1 MRSSCECATRI
12 SFSSAWRWRSASSC
26 CICTSMMRSNSSRS
40 NFACSPSLRSFSFC
54 CLCRATISSLLIS
67 SWCVFSRDS
76 LCLAA
81 RSAASLARLARRA
94 SISEAL
100 SWAFSCMAR
109 SLAVSFSFSAAMYAF
124 SASSSLSRASL
135 FSRYSMIFCSSSFSE
150 SILSSL
156 ICIADVLALFT
167 SFMSRSAAKCFCR
180 CCSISSAFSASICF
194 RMKARSWSRCSSSFM
209 RWAWRSLICSMMTL
223 APLRWLSRRSFS
235 RTSYICR
242 AFRRSISI
250 MASSCLSSSSFSACT
265 TRFSCSCA
273 SRMVT
278 TLEYSIIWFMCLT
291 SSMSSSSICFA
302 RSKTLFFCP
311 GLPSFSSPPIIMFF
325 LRSSSIW
332 RIFSL
337 RAWDFANLS
346 CKASSWR
353 HLCSISSSLV
363 IRVAASLSRFSSEA
377 GITTASCLA
386 PPWPAPAPRNLLR
399 TITVSLPTMIIS
411 LPLSLARFVLFFAP
425 PLPNNVS
432 SMSALWFTVR

>member
-109 SLAVSFSFSAAMYAF
+109 SRAVSFSFSAATRAF
-124 SASSSLSRASL
+124 SPSSSRSRASL

-167 SFMSRSAAKCFCR
+167 SFMSRSAAKCFCL

-194 RMKARSWSRCSSSFM
+194 KMKALSWSRCSSSFM

-265 TRFSCSCA
+265 MRFSCSCA

-291 SSMSSSSICFA
+291 SSMSSSSICLA
-302 RSKTLFFCP
+302 RSRTLFFCP
-311 GLPSFSSPPIIMFF
+311 GLLSFSVPPIMAFF
-325 LRSSSIW
+325 FRSSSICL
-332 RIFSL
+332 IFSFL
-337 RAWDFANLS
+337 ACDLATRSSRASF
-346 CKASSWR
+346 CR
-353 HLCSISSSLV
+353 CLCSNSSSLL
-363 IRVAASLSRFSSEA
+363 IKVALSLSLFNSDA
-377 GITTASCLA
+377 AMMTASVFPEALL
-386 PPWPAPAPRNLLR
+386 APRN
-399 TITVSLPTMIIS
+399 
-411 LPLSLARFVLFFAP
+411 F
-425 PLPNNVS
+425 
-432 SMSALWFTVR
+432 